1 MGLGEGFFRGGVGL
15 CWGVGRGWRG
25 VRGTSEGGYRGK
37 KSVLGG
43 EERVWAR
50 EREGEGEGGFYDRI
64 VDS

>member
-1 MGLGEGFFRGGVGL
+1 VGWG
-15 CWGVGRGWRG
+15 WGVGRGWRG